1 MMNARKF
8 QFGVILVIA
17 SVMGCAESNTLTL
30 PTATAPNSADAAKI
44 RSGFEVGVPTDSAS
58 AASTASPTGFATL
71 RGSFKLEGDPPAPV
85 MLTVDKD
92 TNVCAPGGKPVY
104 DDDFA
109 FDETTKGIANVVI
122 YVEKCPE
129 EWVHESAKPGN
140 DSEVIFDQKECIFLT
155 RMVAMQTSQKLRA
168 LNSDPVGHNLK
179 VASFNQTIPS
189 GGFAIY
195 QPLKEMRAPEEMACS
210 IHPWMK
216 AWMFTRDNGYFAVSK
231 PDGSFELPNLPAGV
245 KLDFRVWQERSKA
258 VTGATVNGE
267 EEKWSKGRMS
277 LTLEPDQDLNLGD
290 IVLNSS
296 LFN

>member
-8 QFGVILVIA
+8 QFGAILVMA
-17 SVMGCAESNTLTL
+17 SVMGCSEGNTVTL
-30 PTATAPNSADAAKI
+30 PTATSPNLTDSARI
-44 RSGFEVGVPTDSAS
+44 RSGFEVGVPTDNAS
-58 AASTASPTGFATL
+58 AASIASPTGFATL
-71 RGSFKLEGDPPAPV
+71 RGSFILEGDPPAPV

-92 TNVCAPGGKPVY
+92 TNVCAPGGKPVF
-104 DDDFA
+104 DQDFV
-109 FDETTKGIANVVI
+109 FDATTKGIANVVI

-129 EWVHESAKPGN
+129 EWVHESAKPG
-140 DSEVIFDQKECIFLT
+140 DESEVIFDQKECIFLT

-168 LNSDPVGHNLK
+168 GNSDPVGHNLK

-216 AWMFTRDNGYFAVSK
+216 AWMFTRDNGYFAVSEK
-231 PDGSFELPNLPAGV
+231 DGGFELPNLPAGV